1 MAPMY
6 TLPEEL
12 DYNTLK
18 SGWMPVQ
25 LDGKVQWVPV
35 QLIRVEHNLRD
46 DWFCAT
52 PQDPHANVQYNI
64 YEVSLQ
70 GGDGFLDELQNLQ
83 YFFVRAD
90 RAVETNH
97 GIRYALLVRLPGTST
112 NDNIYRLRLFLSLQ
126 AIPDAPHTILYCKGE
141 NPTSVT
147 VYRQPLPDER
157 QFGRLFPLLR
167 VVAGSECAPGSVL
180 YSDLA
185 AYGGGR
191 NSTSLLFSLIETYK
205 RRLNDY
211 LEATPDA
218 PLSRENKDQL
228 YNKVLLPFINDRIQN
243 MTAFAQICWLLYL
256 CCMAEEKKL
265 LQRKPGPAKGVDI
278 WDINSSTL
286 ERAYVDAVT
295 YSDGI
300 LQLLENSCQHTYMK
314 SGYLTLRVYY
324 VDRSVSDAD
333 LPRIAA
339 TRSMLLRRYRGLSQD
354 KSWSL
359 VPDVHFY
366 LESTVVDD
374 AMGEPVTGARSTPW
388 RGITKV
394 YLENAGAPPP
404 SPVNLLT
411 IVNDTVFSDKDGS
424 LHDSRSVSPSHSP
437 SDAQRLA
444 NHYGVAALRLIAAR
458 SGGGFVVRSP
468 ANTDETGSERSIETV
483 CLLPGSS
490 EAKRVA
496 GNSESRAFTTEYAI
510 LFPLAYTPPTRSGSP
525 KNSPPYSLFDR
536 SLLNEGP
543 LASVGTKKAVLKD
556 APPLYALPTFL
567 SPTDKAQRVRELT
580 DWFAQSFSGAAAG
593 THTIFL
599 LDVCSLN
606 GLALELTAKALFAA
620 IYERAALA
628 PGRDDTE
635 QLYAVYFSST
645 EEQCEFIRLFSIFY
659 YRINFV
665 WQQNVAININKVQIA
680 LCSKNKLLSVPEV
693 NFLLTGSKMASVYET
708 ARRFAYYNSE
718 SALPLLSQ
726 LKYLAYDTSA
736 SDCLAAFPFDLFL
749 RDRMDCDPGTDTG
762 TDKIAD
768 ACDCWFMQRIRRLM
782 QNELQ
787 NRELGLKIPNV
798 RVHLQSNIHI
808 SDFYEAELLFH
819 NIGVLERFAYLI
831 VRYLLQNA
839 KLGSRILLL
848 NYQAYSSLLA
858 QYVAEYLRYALD
870 GNTKVYNALL
880 YQDER
885 NTMRLLMDSAWEKH
899 TPKKPEKFFGD
910 CTLLALC
917 PIGTTL
923 GTFDRMYECVRTS
936 LHVERDLCLESK
948 NLALI
953 LVGSEKEDDAIT
965 SRYWTLV
972 TADPHAGEGTGS
984 ASQVEVLPNGIRES
998 YCVDYFLYVP
1008 TEWSD
1013 PADPS
1018 RQDKA
1023 LVHTDRSATS
1033 LNMIFPLRCSE
1044 QNSPMRHDVAAFA
1057 AAGNAEC
1064 NNARLACLRGCI
1076 TRGHISQGNNHFL
1089 VYVDMPK
1096 YFYNIC
1102 CSTWSKPSYSFN
1114 SWLSDLHR
1122 KHFDPNAFNILVSP
1136 LKNIGVPFVKAI
1148 IDHVFEHS
1156 SRFLHIDLQN
1166 ARRGDIRAKYS
1177 YITQDYRRLR
1187 QTAPD
1192 IRIKIY
1198 YIDDSLVTSATLQ
1211 RGLSMLRMLLADEEG
1226 SDRKNILFDGVFL
1239 LLNRSSVDTVRD
1251 FVANPYNDFSAFA
1264 TLCVPHYNTRRD
1276 RCPACERQA
1285 RYRTLEARSATNL
1298 FAEEYARLY
1307 EKHRLRTTREYRSW
1321 LDTQLLFDRSAF
1333 ARLRQW
1339 AADHPVVSSGQ
1350 PNSARQTIGVL
1361 CRTFCEDFWKTS
1373 CAGLAPGDGTGYSS
1387 EALVAILLDSRNHDL
1402 RQRFLRAAGN
1412 LTLHTSLDIAL
1423 KAGAL
1428 QADDPGSFISNSAQG
1443 AALKDIWHNEVIA
1456 ERSLRRTICAHEAY
1470 CQLKLERESKQD
1482 VLPKAIIK
1490 YLTVPSPVLG
1500 SGRARSTLLA
1510 RWEWVHSGLKILSR
1524 DYVVR
1529 HHAVYEFMF
1538 DFLRHI
1544 AQVLLGKGNPD
1555 KGDLDDSALGSART
1569 VLVPAGASVPSFPA
1583 RDCAEIYPLQRYQ
1596 MFISVLHLLASM
1608 QSNYPLLFDTW
1619 QNFRS
1624 AAEELTDIF
1633 FTEREGEQAED
1644 CLFRWYT
1651 TALPCEE
1658 QMAFDYEKCVKL
1670 AAFSNDEQSKCL
1682 LIQNEMPDVG
1692 HREA

>member
-1 MAPMY
+1 MEQTY
-6 TLPEEL
+6 TIPSPL
-12 DYNTLK
+12 DYSTLK
-18 SGWMPVQ
+18 DGWMPVRNNGEDQ
-25 LDGKVQWVPV
+25 QVRV
-35 QLIRVEHNLRD
+35 QLIRVASNLRE
-46 DWFCAT
+46 DWFRAT
-52 PQDPHANVQYNI
+52 PQDPYANVQYNI

-70 GGDGFLDELQNLQ
+70 GGDGFIDELQNLQ

-97 GIRYALLVRLPGTST
+97 GICYALLVHLPDTST

-126 AIPDAPHTILYCKGE
+126 AIPGAPHTILYCKGE
-141 NPTSVT
+141 APKTVT
-147 VYRQPLPDER
+147 VYRQPLPDES

-167 VVAGSECAPGSVL
+167 VVAGSKCVPGSVL

-185 AYGGGR
+185 SYGRGGD
-191 NSTSLLFSLIETYK
+191 STSLLFNLIETYK

-218 PLSRENKDQL
+218 PLSRENKDHI
-228 YNKVLLPFINDRIQN
+228 YNQVLLPFIDDRIQN

-265 LQRKPGPAKGVDI
+265 LQRKPGPDKGVDI

-300 LQLLENSCQHTYMK
+300 LQLLENSCQHTYMR

-354 KSWSL
+354 RSWSL

-374 AMGEPVTGARSTPW
+374 AMGEPVTSARSTPW

-394 YLENAGAPPP
+394 YLENADEPPL
-404 SPVNLLT
+404 SSVDLLT
-411 IVNDTVFSDKDGS
+411 IVNDTVFSDKDGG
-424 LHDSRSVSPSHSP
+424 LHGSRSVSRSHSL
-437 SDAQRLA
+437 SDSQRLA
-444 NHYGVAALRLIAAR
+444 NHYGVAALRLIASR

-468 ANTDETGSERSIETV
+468 ANISETGPKRSIETV
-483 CLLPGSS
+483 CLLPGSA
-490 EAKRVA
+490 EAKSVEA
-496 GNSESRAFTTEYAI
+496 NSKSQAFTTEYAI
-510 LFPLAYTPPTRSGSP
+510 LFPLAYTPPARDSSP
-525 KNSPPYSLFDR
+525 KNSSPYSLFDR
-536 SLLNEGP
+536 SLLKEGP
-543 LASVGTKKAVLKD
+543 LASVSTQKAVLKD
-556 APPLYALPTFL
+556 APLLYDLPAFL
-567 SPTDKAQRVRELT
+567 SPTDKARRVQELT
-580 DWFAQSFSGAAAG
+580 YWFAQKFSGAAVG
-593 THTIFL
+593 IHTIFL

-620 IYERAALA
+620 IYERATPA
-628 PGRDDTE
+628 PGEDNPE
-635 QLYAVYFSST
+635 QLYAIYFSST
-645 EEQCEFIRLFSIFY
+645 EEQCEFIRLFSIFCN
-659 YRINFV
+659 RINFAPT
-665 WQQNVAININKVQIA
+665 QNASINKVQIA
-680 LCSKNKLLSVPEV
+680 LCSKNKILSVPEV
-693 NFLLTGSKMASVYET
+693 NFLLTGGKMASVYET

-718 SALPLLSQ
+718 SSLPLLSQ
-726 LKYLAYDTSA
+726 LKYLAYDTST
-736 SDCLAAFPFDLFL
+736 SRCLAAFPFDLFL
-749 RDRMDCDPGTDTG
+749 RDRMDCDPGTDAGTG
-762 TDKIAD
+762 KIAD
-768 ACDCWFMQRIRRLM
+768 ACDCWFMQRIQRLM

-787 NRELGLKIPNV
+787 KRELGLKIPDV
-798 RVHLQSNIHI
+798 RVHLQSKIHI

-858 QYVAEYLRYALD
+858 QYVAEYLRYTL
-870 GNTKVYNALL
+870 GKNIKVYNALL

-923 GTFDRMYECVRTS
+923 GTFDSMYECVRTS
-936 LHVERDLCLESK
+936 LSVERELYLEGK

-953 LVGSEKEDDAIT
+953 LVGSGKEDDAIT
-965 SRYWTLV
+965 SRYWTRV
-972 TADPHAGEGTGS
+972 TSDPHTGEGAGS
-984 ASQVEVLPNGIRES
+984 VNRVEVLPNGIHES
-998 YCVDYFLYVP
+998 YYVDYFLYVP

-1033 LNMIFPLRCSE
+1033 LNMIFPLLRSDPDRLA
-1044 QNSPMRHDVAAFA
+1044 QHDVSAFVA
-1057 AAGNAEC
+1057 PENRAC
-1064 NNARLACLRGCI
+1064 NNARLACLRGCV

-1096 YFYNIC
+1096 CFYNIC
-1102 CSTWSKPSYSFN
+1102 HSQWTSSAYSFD

-1122 KHFDPNAFNILVSP
+1122 DYFDPNAFNILVSP

-1177 YITQDYRRLR
+1177 YITQDYCRLR
-1187 QTAPD
+1187 RTAPD
-1192 IRIKIY
+1192 IRIRIY
-1198 YIDDSLVTSATLQ
+1198 YIDDSLVTSVTLQ

-1226 SDRKNILFDGVFL
+1226 ASRRNILFDGVFL

-1251 FVANPYNDFSAFA
+1251 FVADPHTDFRPFA

-1276 RCPACERQA
+1276 RCPACERQE
-1285 RYRTLEARSATNL
+1285 RYRILEARSATSL

-1307 EKHRLRTTREYRSW
+1307 EKHRLRTTQEYHSW
-1321 LDTQLLFDRSAF
+1321 IDTQLLWDRSAF

-1339 AADHPVVSSGQ
+1339 VADHPAGSSKQ
-1350 PNSARQTIGVL
+1350 QKNARQVIRVL

-1373 CAGLAPGDGTGYSS
+1373 CAGLVPADGTDYSPD
-1387 EALVAILLDSRNHDL
+1387 ALVAALLDSRNRGL
-1402 RQRFLRAAGN
+1402 RQSFLRTAGQ
-1412 LTLHTSLDIAL
+1412 LRLRTGLDIAL

-1428 QADDPGSFISNSAQG
+1428 RADDPGSFISNSVQG

-1470 CQLKLERESKQD
+1470 WQLTLEEEPEQKDLS
-1482 VLPKAIIK
+1482 VAIIK
-1490 YLTVPSPVLG
+1490 YLTLPSPVLG
-1500 SGRARSTLLA
+1500 GGGAQASLLA

-1544 AQVLLGKGNPD
+1544 AQALLGKGASNTVQ
-1555 KGDLDDSALGSART
+1555 T
-1569 VLVPAGASVPSFPA
+1569 VLAPAGASVPSFPA
-1583 RDCAEIYPLQRYQ
+1583 RNCEEIYPLQRYQ

-1624 AAEELTDIF
+1624 AAEKLTNIF
-1633 FTEREGEQAED
+1633 FTERKGEKAEA
-1644 CLFRWYT
+1644 CLLRWYT

-1682 LIQNEMPDVG
+1682 LIQNEMPNVG